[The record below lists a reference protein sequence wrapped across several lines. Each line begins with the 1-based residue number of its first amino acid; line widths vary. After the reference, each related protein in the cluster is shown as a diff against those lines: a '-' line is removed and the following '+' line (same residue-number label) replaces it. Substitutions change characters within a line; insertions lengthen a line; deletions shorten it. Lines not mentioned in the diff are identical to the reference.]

1 MYNRFENWQQWKYY
15 YREQLKHPAG
25 FEEMFVDKVLSQVAG
40 LTPSDVIP
48 QYHFVDDAGGNRY
61 IDFMVLNEAKGYHL
75 AIELDGLTKIQNGYN
90 TLDYVR
96 YQDMWVRQNALM
108 RTGAVL
114 LRFTNKDM
122 FQRVGWVIQSVVDT
136 LASQNKQYTTQQGL
150 IQGYQTQI
158 QALKNQATVT
168 QQMKD
173 TVAMLQEQVTQLQ
186 VKQSNESTKEL
197 DTQEWVMK
205 PIPSVSEIQ
214 DEYAR
219 EEQKRLAATSN
230 ANATVTT
237 KQGSSYRWVW
247 VILAVVIAIFGY
259 FVLSDDYVTAEEYIP
274 PTPTTTAH
282 EPYTTYVPVDNEVL
296 PITQEPV
303 SEYKAEQEHI
313 QPPTTKPSS
322 ELPILAD
329 LGPIPTHDRSGRI
342 ENIERMDK
350 EGYSERG
357 TLTQMP
363 DETRADRD
371 RGY

>member
-1 MYNRFENWQQWKYY
+1 MYDRFDNWQQWKYY

-237 KQGSSYRWVW
+237 KQDSSYRWVW
-247 VILAVVIAIFGY
+247 VILAVVIVIFGY
-259 FVLSDDYVTAEEYIP
+259 LVLSDDYVTAEEYIP
-274 PTPTTTAH
+274 PTPATTA
-282 EPYTTYVPVDNEVL
+282 YVPAENEVL
-296 PITQEPV
+296 PITQEPI
-303 SEYKAEQEHI
+303 SEYKSEQEHI
-313 QPPTTKPSS
+313 QPPTPVQPEHK
-322 ELPILAD
+322 ID
-329 LGPIPTHDRSGRI
+329 VVDIPTHDRSGRI

-357 TLTQMP
+357 TLTQIP

-371 RGY
+371 REY

>member
-15 YREQLKHPAG
+15 YRGQLKHPAG

-122 FQRVGWVIQSVVDT
+122 FQRVSWVIQSVVDT

-197 DTQEWVMK
+197 DAQEWVMK

-219 EEQKRLAATSN
+219 EEQKRLAAISN
-230 ANATVTT
+230 VNTTVTT
-237 KQGSSYRWVW
+237 KQGNSHRWVW

-259 FVLSDDYVTAEEYIP
+259 LALSDDYVTADEYIP
-274 PTPTTTAH
+274 PTPTATTH
-282 EPYTTYVPVDNEVL
+282 EPYTAYVPVDNEVL
-296 PITQEPV
+296 PITQEPI

-313 QPPTTKPSS
+313 QTSTPVQPEHK
-322 ELPILAD
+322 ID
-329 LGPIPTHDRSGRI
+329 VVDIPTHDRSGRI

>member
-1 MYNRFENWQQWKYY
+1 MYDRFENWQQWKYY

-122 FQRVGWVIQSVVDT
+122 FERVNWVIQSVIDT
-136 LASQNKQYTTQQGL
+136 LASQHKQYTTQQGL

-219 EEQKRLAATSN
+219 EEQERLAATSN

-237 KQGSSYRWVW
+237 KQSNPYRWVW
-247 VILAVVIAIFGY
+247 VILGVVIAIFGY
-259 FVLSDDYVTAEEYIP
+259 LALSDDYVTAEEYIP
-274 PTPTTTAH
+274 PTPTATAH
-282 EPYTTYVPVDNEVL
+282 EPYTAYVPVENEVL
-296 PITQEPV
+296 PITQEPI

-313 QPPTTKPSS
+313 QTSTPVQPEHK
-322 ELPILAD
+322 ID
-329 LGPIPTHDRSGRI
+329 VVDIPTHDRSGRI

-350 EGYSERG
+350 ESYSERG
-357 TLTQMP
+357 TLTQIP

>member
-1 MYNRFENWQQWKYY
+1 MYDRFDNWQQWKYY

-75 AIELDGLTKIQNGYN
+75 AIELDGLTKIQSGYN

-122 FQRVGWVIQSVVDT
+122 FQRVSWVIQSVVDT

-150 IQGYQTQI
+150 IQGYQTRI

-197 DTQEWVMK
+197 NTQEWVMK

-230 ANATVTT
+230 TNIAVTT
-237 KQGSSYRWVW
+237 KHSKPYRWFW

-259 FVLSDDYVTAEEYIP
+259 LALRDDYVTGEEYIP
-274 PTPTTTAH
+274 PAPATTA
-282 EPYTTYVPVDNEVL
+282 YVPVENEVL
-296 PITQEPV
+296 PITQESI
-303 SEYKAEQEHI
+303 SEYKSEQEHI
-313 QPPTTKPSS
+313 QASTPVQPEHK
-322 ELPILAD
+322 ID
-329 LGPIPTHDRSGRI
+329 VVDIPTHDRSDRI

-350 EGYSERG
+350 ESYSERG
-357 TLTQMP
+357 TLIQMP

>member
-1 MYNRFENWQQWKYY
+1 MYDRFDNWQQWKYY

-75 AIELDGLTKIQNGYN
+75 AIELDGLTKIQSGYN

-122 FQRVGWVIQSVVDT
+122 FQRVSWVIQSVVDT

-197 DTQEWVMK
+197 NTQEWVMK

-219 EEQKRLAATSN
+219 EEQKRLAAINN
-230 ANATVTT
+230 ANTTVTT
-237 KQGSSYRWVW
+237 KQGGSYRWVW
-247 VILAVVIAIFGY
+247 VILAVVIVIFGY
-259 FVLSDDYVTAEEYIP
+259 LALSDDYVTADEYIP

-313 QPPTTKPSS
+313 QPPTTKPNS
-322 ELPILAD
+322 ELPVLVD

-357 TLTQMP
+357 TLTQIP
-363 DETRADRD
+363 NETRADRE
-371 RGY
+371 Y

>member
-1 MYNRFENWQQWKYY
+1 MYDRFNNWQQWKYY

-25 FEEMFVDKVLSQVAG
+25 FEEMFVDRVLSQVTG

-75 AIELDGLTKIQNGYN
+75 AIELDGLTKIQSGYN

-122 FQRVGWVIQSVVDT
+122 FQRVSWVIQSVVDT
-136 LASQNKQYTTQQGL
+136 LASQHKQYTTQQGL
-150 IQGYQTQI
+150 IQGYQTRI

-197 DTQEWVMK
+197 NTQEWVMK

-219 EEQKRLAATSN
+219 EEQKRLAAINN
-230 ANATVTT
+230 ANTTVTT
-237 KQGSSYRWVW
+237 KQGSSYRWIW

-259 FVLSDDYVTAEEYIP
+259 LALRDDYVTGEEYIP
-274 PTPTTTAH
+274 PAPATTA
-282 EPYTTYVPVDNEVL
+282 YVPVENEVL
-296 PITQEPV
+296 PITQEPI

-313 QPPTTKPSS
+313 QTSTPVQPEHK
-322 ELPILAD
+322 ID
-329 LGPIPTHDRSGRI
+329 VVDIPTHDRSGRI

-363 DETRADRD
+363 NETRADRE
-371 RGY
+371 Y